1 MLARVE
7 LVIAPKEAR
16 LTIRKG
22 DDVVEDE
29 VWKFGRQI
37 GKTEAAEFARA
48 VFDDAYDA
56 MNFMVHGDDDG
67 C

>member
-48 VFDDAYDA
+48 VFDDAYDG

>member
-7 LVIAPKEAR
+7 LIIAPEEAR

-22 DDVVEDE
+22 DDIVEDE
-29 VWKFGRQI
+29 IWKFGRKI
-37 GKTEAAEFARA
+37 GRSEAAEFARA
-48 VFDDAYDA
+48 VFDDAYDG